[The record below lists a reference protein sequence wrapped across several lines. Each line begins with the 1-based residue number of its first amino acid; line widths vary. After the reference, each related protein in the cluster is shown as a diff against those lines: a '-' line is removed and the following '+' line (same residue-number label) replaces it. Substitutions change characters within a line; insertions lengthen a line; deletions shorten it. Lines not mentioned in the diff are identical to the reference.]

1 MSYLDDLL
9 YPKPERDDETAG
21 QSVERTPLDELTDR
35 HGFDAVYAAL
45 QNKLADAEED
55 NR

>member
-9 YPKPERDDETAG
+9 YPKPERDDEAD
-21 QSVERTPLDELTDR
+21 QPAERTPLDELTEQ

-45 QNKLADAEED
+45 QGMVADAQEE
-55 NR
+55 RP